1 MYAVAASQ
9 LGASVDE
16 MEAAVTDMLALC
28 HRWGAMACIEHIET
42 LTCRYYVFTPCFTAY
57 LSCIRSAPQCMDAH
71 L

>member
-16 MEAAVTDMLALC
+16 MEAAVTDLLALC
-28 HRWGAMACIEHIET
+28 YRWGAMACIEHIET
-42 LTCRYYVFTPCFTAY
+42 LTCRYYFFTTYFTAY
-57 LSCIRSAPQCMDAH
+57 LSCIRTAHQRIDAH